1 MGKSACSLRDNFLGV
16 SRAEIQTILNMDKS
30 HYRRNAKFLNKAKLK
45 PIRARDVHVRHQ
57 IDMMDMSKIGSV
69 KINRHCTGTF

>member
-1 MGKSACSLRDNFLGV
+1 
-16 SRAEIQTILNMDKS
+16 MDKS
-30 HYRRNAKFLNKAKLK
+30 HYRRNAKFLNKAKAKLK

-69 KINRHCTGTF
+69 KINGHCTGTF

>member
-1 MGKSACSLRDNFLGV
+1 
-16 SRAEIQTILNMDKS
+16 MDKS

-45 PIRARDVHVRHQ
+45 PIRARDVHVSHQ

-69 KINRHCTGTF
+69 KINGHCTGTF